1 MSTINADDFY
11 SRSMP
16 PSSLPPI
23 YPNGPLNL
31 NPDGT
36 NITYK
41 KSHIGPHAAHW
52 AQADA
57 EEMERLFKS
66 GTL

>member
-1 MSTINADDFY
+1 MSTINTDDFY

-52 AQADA
+52 A
-57 EEMERLFKS
+57 
-66 GTL
+66 